1 MDLPDFGEQFFAR
14 NPFPADH
21 PLHDE
26 YKELVRRGARERL
39 ELIARTRLP
48 AADPVPVFTSYF
60 EQLFDIRARVDG
72 AFLATD
78 DDVAMYRQQL
88 SSVADGLLTWV
99 GTNLP
104 PAYHERLRTGLRT
117 GLYQRAAHWLSVA
130 TLQVDRFRLAG
141 GLVQRTSPTDSAGL
155 SVTWSDVEIVAI
167 SDFSIQMS
175 VAGRRFQSADFDE
188 LGLGDARGRTGK
200 KPKRAWQM
208 LLLFAKKRGLVP
220 VSRGAGKAVMEK
232 RVQELRA
239 KLRSYVR
246 SKGFAELAGGDDP
259 IPFIRGQG
267 YETQFKVST
276 PKASSE

>member
-1 MDLPDFGEQFFAR
+1 
-14 NPFPADH
+14 
-21 PLHDE
+21 
-26 YKELVRRGARERL
+26 
-39 ELIARTRLP
+39 
-48 AADPVPVFTSYF
+48 VFTSYF
-60 EQLFDIRARVDG
+60 EQLFDIRARVDC

-99 GTNLP
+99 VTNLP
-104 PAYHERLRTGLRT
+104 PAYHERLRTVLST

-141 GLVQRTSPTDSAGL
+141 ELALGSPPANSAGPP
-155 SVTWSDVEIVAI
+155 VTWSDVEIVVI
-167 SDFSIQMS
+167 GDFSIQMS
-175 VAGRRFQSADFDE
+175 VAGRRLQSANFNE
-188 LGLGDARGRTGK
+188 LDLGDARGGAK
-200 KPKRAWQM
+200 KPRAAWCM
-208 LLLFAKKRGLVP
+208 LLLFGTSGGVFP
-220 VSRGAGKAVMEK
+220 VSDDATRTRVEK

-267 YETQFKVST
+267 YKTQFKVST